1 VARSRCSGGEAALRP
16 TTVAARPVGCSTRRR
31 GLGCDFLPPG
41 GTATGDRG
49 ETSPMRWVR
58 FGSGRASLNPRLNGD
73 IQALIPMIIGQ

>member
-1 VARSRCSGGEAALRP
+1 MAYDSGGSAGRLLHSKEGIGVRLFA
-16 TTVAARPVGCSTRRR
+16 T
-31 GLGCDFLPPG
+31 G

-73 IQALIPMIIGQ
+73 IQALVPMIIGQ